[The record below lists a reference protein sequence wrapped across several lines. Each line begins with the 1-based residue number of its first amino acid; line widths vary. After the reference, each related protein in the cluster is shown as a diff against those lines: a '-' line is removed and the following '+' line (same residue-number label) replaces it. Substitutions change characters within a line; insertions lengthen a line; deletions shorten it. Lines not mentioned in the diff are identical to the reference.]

1 MQPSTDGTSGA
12 RHPTRPG
19 VLGFVGIHAGRR
31 AQATSQNEQLAALF
45 RGEGNEVRAAS
56 DAGHRVLQALDHLVS
71 LVRWRDVDV
80 LVIDVFSGNSFT
92 MADYGSLLGS
102 RLWGRKVVLFLHG
115 GNLPVYGPANR
126 ARVERVLRRAD
137 QILAPSD
144 FLADVFRGWGFDVHV
159 VPNVLAIDAYAY
171 EPRSTARPAL
181 MWMRTFQEDY
191 DPLLAIEVL
200 RRVADVHPDVTLAMG
215 GADHGLLDATR
226 ARAVELGVA
235 DRVTFAGFL
244 DEAGKARAF
253 ADHDVFLNT
262 NRVDNAPVGVLE
274 AGACGLVP
282 VAAAVGGIPALL
294 TDGVDSRIV
303 PPADA
308 DAMAAAVLELL
319 ADPEAFAR
327 LSAGARQLALGSSW
341 PSVHRRWLEEL
352 AVIRPDVSF
361 R

>member
-1 MQPSTDGTSGA
+1 MQPSSDGTTGA
-12 RHPTRPG
+12 GGPTRPG

-31 AQATSQNEQLAALF
+31 AQARSQNEILAALF
-45 RGEGNEVRAAS
+45 RHEGNRVRSAS
-56 DAGHRVLQALDHLVS
+56 DAGHRVAQAAHHVAALLA
-71 LVRWRDVDV
+71 WRDVDV
-80 LVIDVFSGNSFT
+80 VVIDVFSGNSFT
-92 MADYGSLLGS
+92 MADYGSWLGH
-102 RLWGRKVVLFLHG
+102 RLWRRKVVLFLHG
-115 GNLPVYGPANR
+115 GNLPVYGPAHR

-159 VPNVLAIDAYAY
+159 IPNVLEIEAYAY
-171 EPRSTARPAL
+171 APRSHARPAL

-191 DPLLAIEVL
+191 DPLLAVEVL
-200 RRVADVHPDVTLAMG
+200 HRVAAVHPDATLTMG

-226 ARAVELGVA
+226 ARAAELGLADQVA
-235 DRVTFAGFL
+235 FAGFI

-262 NRVDNAPVGVLE
+262 NRVDNMPVSVLE

-282 VAAAVGGIPALL
+282 VAAEVGGIPALL

-303 PPADA
+303 PPGDA
-308 DAMAAAVLELL
+308 DAMAAAVLDLL
-319 ADPEAFAR
+319 ADPATFAR
-327 LSAGARQLALGSSW
+327 LSAGARELALRSAW
-341 PSVHRRWLEEL
+341 PSVHQRWLEEL
-352 AVIRPDVSF
+352 AVLVPELSF